1 MNMRLLA
8 AAAAALAF
16 GSPAFAADPAKVSA
30 DLYTLFADA
39 CVANMATPDGVKTW
53 ADQHRFEAIKGAAA
67 LQAFAGG
74 EEGAV
79 WEAKMPSGPF
89 ALALRASGACAVYGD
104 KLSAAVVEAQF
115 GGLVD
120 ALKRSGRT
128 VEVVKDDKAPGD
140 HGLEHN
146 LVYIARGSP
155 STLTVA
161 MIANEKPGG
170 LYQATLQISPPQF
183 ALPAAEEP
191 ETSVTQASA
200 RKAGAPKAG
209 PPKPKSSKPRKRVS
223 APGSSR

>member
-1 MNMRLLA
+1 MNLRLLA

-16 GSPAFAADPAKVSA
+16 AGPAFAADPAKVSM
-30 DLYTLFADA
+30 DLYALFADA

-53 ADQHRFEAIKGAAA
+53 ADQHRFEAVKSAAA

-104 KLSAAVVEAQF
+104 KLSPAVVEEQF
-115 GGLVD
+115 GGFVD
-120 ALKRSGRT
+120 ALKRSGRS
-128 VEVVKDDKAPGD
+128 VDVVKDDKAASD
-140 HGLEHN
+140 HGQQHN

-183 ALPAAEEP
+183 ALPSHDAPDA
-191 ETSVTQASA
+191 SVTEASA
-200 RKAGAPKAG
+200 DKKTA
-209 PPKPKSSKPRKRVS
+209 PKPKSSKAKKRVS
-223 APGSSR
+223 ARGSSR

>member
-8 AAAAALAF
+8 AAAASLAF
-16 GSPAFAADPAKVSA
+16 AGPAFAADPAKVSL
-30 DLYTLFADA
+30 DLYTLFSDA

-67 LQAFAGG
+67 LRAFAGG

-104 KLSAAVVEAQF
+104 KLSPAVVEEQF
-115 GGLVD
+115 GGFVD
-120 ALKRSGRT
+120 ALKRTGRT
-128 VEVVKDDKAPGD
+128 VDVVKDDKAPGD
-140 HGLEHN
+140 YGQQHD

-161 MIANEKPGG
+161 LIVNEKPGG

-183 ALPAAEEP
+183 ALPPAAPP
-191 ETSVTQASA
+191 EASVTQASA
-200 RKAGAPKAG
+200 PKSGA
-209 PPKPKSSKPRKRVS
+209 PKPKSSRSKKRVS

>member
-1 MNMRLLA
+1 MNTRLLA
-8 AAAAALAF
+8 AVAASLAF
-16 GSPAFAADPAKVSA
+16 AGPALAADPAKVSM
-30 DLYTLFADA
+30 DLYALFADA

-53 ADQHRFEAIKGAAA
+53 ADQHRFEAIKGPAA

-104 KLSAAVVEAQF
+104 KLSPAVVEQQF
-115 GGLVD
+115 GGFVD

-128 VEVVKDDKAPGD
+128 VDVVKDDTGPSD
-140 HGLEHN
+140 HGRQHN
-146 LVYIARGSP
+146 LIYIARGSP

-183 ALPAAEEP
+183 ALPPAEPP
-191 ETSVTQASA
+191 EANVTQASA
-200 RKAGAPKAG
+200 PDAAAPKH
-209 PPKPKSSKPRKRVS
+209 KPAKTSKKRVS

>member
-1 MNMRLLA
+1 MNMRLLSVAPIA
-8 AAAAALAF
+8 AVAF
-16 GSPAFAADPAKVSA
+16 GGPALAADPAKVSM
-30 DLYTLFADA
+30 DLYGLFSDA

-53 ADQHRFEAIKGAAA
+53 AERHRFEAVKGAAA

-79 WEAKMPSGPF
+79 WEAKTPSGPL

-104 KLSAAVVEAQF
+104 KLSPAVVEAQF
-115 GGLVD
+115 GGFVE

-128 VEVVKDDKAPGD
+128 VEVVKDDMAASD
-140 HGLEHN
+140 HGQQHSLI
-146 LVYIARGSP
+146 YIARGSP

-183 ALPAAEEP
+183 ALPPPDAPDA
-191 ETSVTQASA
+191 SVTQASA
-200 RKAGAPKAG
+200 PKSSA
-209 PPKPKSSKPRKRVS
+209 PKPKSSKSKKRVS
-223 APGSSR
+223 ARGSSR

>member
-8 AAAAALAF
+8 AAAASLAF
-16 GSPAFAADPAKVSA
+16 AGPAFAADPAKVSM
-30 DLYTLFADA
+30 DLYALFSDA

-53 ADQHRFEAIKGAAA
+53 AEQHRFEAIGGAAA
-67 LQAFAGG
+67 LRAFAGG
-74 EEGAV
+74 EEGTV

-89 ALALRASGACAVYGD
+89 ALALRTSGACAVYGD
-104 KLSAAVVEAQF
+104 KLSPAVVEEQF
-115 GGLVD
+115 GGFVD
-120 ALKRSGRT
+120 ALRRSGRT
-128 VEVVKDDKAPGD
+128 VDVVKDDKAPGD
-140 HGLEHN
+140 HGQQHD

-183 ALPAAEEP
+183 ALPPAAAP

-200 RKAGAPKAG
+200 APKASA
-209 PPKPKSSKPRKRVS
+209 PKHKSSKHRKRVS
-223 APGSSR
+223 APGSSK